1 MTIRAPDVQTKP
13 FPVPDDIDTPSL
25 VIDRDILLSNIRE
38 LTTLCRAA
46 GVEQFPH
53 AKTHRTVELGRL
65 QVDNGADGLTVA
77 TVEEADA
84 FVRGGIS
91 RILIAYPLVGSIKVR
106 RAFQLAQE
114 AEVMLAADS
123 LEGAR
128 AIGRVFAEANQ
139 TADLLLIVDSGMGR
153 CGVAPGD
160 VVAFATGMAR
170 EPGVTLRG
178 LMTHEGSVYE
188 ASDASD
194 LVARSLAC
202 ATMMVQAADAV
213 RASGLPIDVVSM
225 GASASFRSVIGF
237 PGVTQIRPG
246 RYAFNDFGLIA
257 LGLASLETCAVRVLA
272 TVVSRADPQRACID
286 AGSKSLSSDRLPS
299 RLAQQ
304 FPGFGLIVDHP
315 GWQIQRLSE
324 EHGWLRWIGDS
335 EPEPLQIGQRVQV
348 VPNHICTVFSSR
360 GESTLLQN
368 GVAIAKWTTLA
379 RSTFG
384 ES

>member
-1 MTIRAPDVQTKP
+1 MTSRVPDTRTKP
-13 FPVPDDIDTPSL
+13 FVVPNDLDTPSL

-38 LTTLCRAA
+38 LSSLCRAA

-65 QVDNGADGLTVA
+65 QMDNGADGLTVA
-77 TVEEADA
+77 NVEEADA
-84 FVRGGIS
+84 FIRGGIS

-139 TADLLLIVDSGMGR
+139 KADILLIVDSGMGR
-153 CGVAPGD
+153 CGVAPSD
-160 VVAFATGMAR
+160 VVAFASGMAS
-170 EPGVTLRG
+170 EPGITLRG

-188 ASDASD
+188 ARDDDD
-194 LVARSLAC
+194 LVERSRAC

-213 RASGLPIDVVSM
+213 RASGLAIDVVSM
-225 GASASFRSVIGF
+225 GASASFRSVIGT
-237 PGVTQIRPG
+237 PGITQIRPG

-272 TVVSRADPQRACID
+272 TVVSRADPKRACID
-286 AGSKSLSSDRLPS
+286 AGSKTLSSDRLPA

-315 GWQIQRLSE
+315 EWQIHRLSE
-324 EHGWLRWIGDS
+324 EHGWLRWVGEL
-335 EPEPLQIGQRVQV
+335 EPEPLQIGQRLEV

-360 GESTLLQN
+360 GESTLLDD
-368 GVAIAKWTTLA
+368 GVAIAKWQTLP
-379 RSTFG
+379 RSTFRG
-384 ES
+384 T